1 MTEGELEKMEKEI
14 LDGIQTCIRCRMCAK
29 VCPTYEGWF
38 TQSSIGRLSAINLHL
53 KHGLGSEEA
62 LSRLLY
68 GARISLYVSLIS
80 VGIGVT
86 LGALSFQLDDE
97 NLDPKTWCR
106 FPILSGGF
114 ERELSELEG

>member
-1 MTEGELEKMEKEI
+1 MTETDLEKMEKEI
-14 LDGIQTCIRCRMCAK
+14 LDKIQTCIRCRMCAR

-68 GARISLYVSLIS
+68 DCATCRRCQERCKMFSTDVCPSDIIIQTRQLLVRRARIAKGSE
-80 VGIGVT
+80 
-86 LGALSFQLDDE
+86 DE
-97 NLDPKTWCR
+97 
-106 FPILSGGF
+106 
-114 ERELSELEG
+114 